1 MKNRKPDDIQKDISK
16 DFDLQE
22 ALLDGINTEKL
33 LEMVA
38 QLHLSHILNKLMLF
52 ERESYLNENPN
63 DSANGFYERTLHWK
77 NLPMRLSV
85 PRTRSSDF
93 FPSTLPK
100 YKRALPES
108 YGRLVEALLLSAR
121 SIDALKDSI
130 RGMGLPVSSD
140 SIERM
145 VERLAC
151 EFEDYTMRELD
162 SDWLVLYVDAKELE
176 VKEDKRVKKMTLIT
190 AVGVNMEGR
199 REVVGSR
206 LYEGRESLEKW
217 RDFLLG
223 LKKRGMVRVLLIVTD
238 NFPGVVNLVKGIF
251 PMAFHQLCLVHLIRN
266 GKLHLSKDAYKR
278 FREWLDRVSKASDF
292 ETAYTFFLEMIDW
305 LNGEAPHFAEELRK
319 KAEQYVVFSRFPM
332 ELRSRLKSTNASENL
347 HKELERIRINSGGYF
362 QTREIFYA
370 KWQIFLRRL
379 REKRWSKPEPRFK
392 GVLPELHRMFREIY
406 ESEANLEIN

>member
-1 MKNRKPDDIQKDISK
+1 MKDRKPSDIQKDISK

-22 ALLDGINTEKL
+22 ALLDGITTEKL

-63 DSANGFYERTLHWK
+63 DSANGFYERTLHWN
-77 NLPMRLSV
+77 NLPIKLSV

-140 SIERM
+140 SIDRM

-162 SDWLVLYVDAKELE
+162 PDWLVLYVDAKELE
-176 VKEDKRVKKMTLIT
+176 VKEDKKVKKMTLIT
-190 AVGVNMEGR
+190 AVGVSIGASNKE
-199 REVVGSR
+199 REVTS
-206 LYEGRESLEKW
+206 
-217 RDFLLG
+217 
-223 LKKRGMVRVLLIVTD
+223 
-238 NFPGVVNLVKGIF
+238 
-251 PMAFHQLCLVHLIRN
+251 
-266 GKLHLSKDAYKR
+266 
-278 FREWLDRVSKASDF
+278 
-292 ETAYTFFLEMIDW
+292 
-305 LNGEAPHFAEELRK
+305 
-319 KAEQYVVFSRFPM
+319 
-332 ELRSRLKSTNASENL
+332 
-347 HKELERIRINSGGYF
+347 
-362 QTREIFYA
+362 
-370 KWQIFLRRL
+370 
-379 REKRWSKPEPRFK
+379 FK
-392 GVLPELHRMFREIY
+392 GCLQEI
-406 ESEANLEIN
+406 